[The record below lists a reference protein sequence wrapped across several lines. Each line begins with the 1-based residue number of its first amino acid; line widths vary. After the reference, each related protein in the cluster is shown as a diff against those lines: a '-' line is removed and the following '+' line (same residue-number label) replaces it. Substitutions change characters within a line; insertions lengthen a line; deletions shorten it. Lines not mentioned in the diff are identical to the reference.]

1 MTKQIGAWLD
11 SRGASRAVQVVA
23 LLALLLSVYVGVKQ
37 YRLASCLAS
46 YNDRSAK
53 ATGARTEAAE
63 RDRAA
68 QDAMWQAFADAGDPQ
83 KVPPAQA
90 QAYAK
95 AAFEKFLKDRAQANA
110 QRASNPLPAP
120 PSEVCH

>member
-1 MTKQIGAWLD
+1 MTKQLGAWLD
-11 SRGASRAVQVVA
+11 SRQAFRMVQIVA
-23 LLALLLSVYVGVKQ
+23 LVALVLSVYVGVKQ

-53 ATGARTEAAE
+53 ATAARTVAAE
-63 RDRAA
+63 RDRNA

-90 QAYAK
+90 SAYAK
-95 AAFEKFLKDRAQANA
+95 AAFEKFLKDRAQANE
-110 QRASNPLPAP
+110 QRAKNPLPAP
-120 PSEVCH
+120 PSQVCH